1 MNQSQVAALAPDVAE
16 NKKEDRMLAAL
27 TARPPSEIDEP
38 LKNTTR
44 KTVALSTVIRRS
56 LSVVDNPA
64 IMFASA
70 YVREGAPGIAFQ
82 TARSAAIQTTGKV
95 LYIHASDRIPGFF
108 KDVKNRIP
116 VSLDDFANAGGGRN
130 AIPFVVLKDSGLVC
144 AYFRGGPDGVKDE
157 NMKALMASVRKCFE
171 FTVVGADSLL
181 TEGASAAFP
190 HLVDGTILVAEA
202 ERTRAPVAQK
212 MKRTVEEHG
221 GKVIGAILNRRRYH
235 IPKLIYRLLYG
246 GFQ

>member
-1 MNQSQVAALAPDVAE
+1 MNQSQAAALTPDVAE

-27 TARPPSEIDEP
+27 TARPPAEIDEP

-56 LSVVDNPA
+56 LSVDNPA

-108 KDVKNRIP
+108 REVKNRIP
-116 VSLDDFANAGGGRN
+116 VSLDDFANTGGRN

-144 AYFRGGPDGVKDE
+144 AYFRGGPDGVKE
-157 NMKALMASVRKCFE
+157 
-171 FTVVGADSLL
+171 
-181 TEGASAAFP
+181 
-190 HLVDGTILVAEA
+190 
-202 ERTRAPVAQK
+202 
-212 MKRTVEEHG
+212 
-221 GKVIGAILNRRRYH
+221 
-235 IPKLIYRLLYG
+235 
-246 GFQ
+246 

>member
-1 MNQSQVAALAPDVAE
+1 MNQSQVAAVTPDVAE

-38 LKNTTR
+38 FKNTTR

-56 LSVVDNPA
+56 LSVVENPA

-70 YVREGAPGIAFQ
+70 YMREGAPGIAFQ

-95 LYIHASDRIPGFF
+95 LYIHASDRIPAFF
-108 KDVKNRIP
+108 RDAKNRIP
-116 VSLDDFANAGGGRN
+116 VSLDDFANSGGRN
-130 AIPFVVLKDSGLVC
+130 AIPFVVLRDSGLVC

-157 NMKALMASVRKCFE
+157 NMIALMASVRKCFE
-171 FTVVGADSLL
+171 FTVIGGDSLL
-181 TEGASAAFP
+181 TEGAAAAFP

-202 ERTRAPVAQK
+202 ERTRAPVARK

-221 GKVIGAILNRRRYH
+221 GKVLGAILNRRRYH
-235 IPKLIYRLLYG
+235 IPKWIYRFLYG